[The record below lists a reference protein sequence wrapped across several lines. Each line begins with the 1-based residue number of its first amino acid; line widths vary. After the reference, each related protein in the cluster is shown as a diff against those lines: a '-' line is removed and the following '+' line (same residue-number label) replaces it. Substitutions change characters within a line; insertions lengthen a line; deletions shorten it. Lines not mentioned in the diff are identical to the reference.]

1 MKVILFL
8 PLQLLWGAVASASAS
23 TGRSFKPAFITS
35 TAPLSTRSKTSFR
48 SSSIDANTNRND
60 LEKFSNV
67 INETD
72 DTMNM
77 LRAELKVRLLKAA
90 DDYASMRSKTDGLV
104 LRAKEFEEQT
114 SNVASTKEP
123 RLVPRLL
130 GKIVRKISRRKRKK
144 SEDKPLS
151 QPQGILT
158 SDSFKQIKLDVGEK
172 GTKVIELAEQLS
184 LLNPT
189 PNPTLG
195 FKEYGGVAANEN
207 KLNGQWKLRFTT
219 ASDASFA
226 ETKERGVA
234 TTSQII
240 DAEKGTFTNVVDF
253 EKGKLLGFRVVVG
266 GKPLSNTDIQLAF
279 KSVKLLRKS
288 RFPRLFG
295 EITIRLPSRLIR
307 WLATR
312 NRPQDERNAP
322 YLSLKYLDEDLRIH
336 TTDSNNW
343 FIQSRIS

>member
-8 PLQLLWGAVASASAS
+8 PLQLLWGVGASA
-23 TGRSFKPAFITS
+23 FKPAFITS
-35 TAPLSTRSKTSFR
+35 SSIAPLSTHSKTSFR
-48 SSSIDANTNRND
+48 LCGIDANTNHHD
-60 LEKFSNV
+60 LEKLSNV
-67 INETD
+67 CTTD
-72 DTMNM
+72 DTMDM
-77 LRAELKVRLLKAA
+77 LRAELKGRLLKAA
-90 DDYASMRSKTDGLV
+90 DDYASMRAKTDGRV

-114 SNVASTKEP
+114 SAEASTKEP

-130 GKIVRKISRRKRKK
+130 GRIVRKISRRKWKK
-144 SEDKPLS
+144 SGDKPLS

-158 SDSFKQIKLDVGEK
+158 SESFKQMKIDVGET
-172 GTKVIELAEQLS
+172 GNKVIELAEQLS

-189 PNPTLG
+189 PNPTFG
-195 FKEYGGVAANEN
+195 FTEYGGVAAKEN

-253 EKGKLLGFRVVVG
+253 EKGKLRGFRVVVS
-266 GKPLSNTDIQLAF
+266 GKPLSNTDIQLSF

-295 EITIRLPSRLIR
+295 EITIRLPSGLIR

-312 NRPQDERNAP
+312 KRPQDERNAP

-343 FIQSRIS
+343 FVQSRIS

>member
-1 MKVILFL
+1 MKAFTFLSVALF
-8 PLQLLWGAVASASAS
+8 WVAVTSASAP
-23 TGRSFKPAFITS
+23 TGRSFKPAFVV
-35 TAPLSTRSKTSFR
+35 APLPSPRTKSSVR
-48 SSSIDANTNRND
+48 SSSIDANTNQPD
-60 LEKFSNV
+60 LEKFNNV
-67 INETD
+67 IYATD
-72 DTMNM
+72 DTMDM
-77 LRAELKVRLLKAA
+77 LRGELKARLLKAA
-90 DDYASMRSKTDGLV
+90 DDYSAMRAKTDDLV

-114 SNVASTKEP
+114 STVAFKKQRFVS
-123 RLVPRLL
+123 RLL
-130 GKIVRKISRRKRKK
+130 GKIVRKISRRKHKK
-144 SEDKPLS
+144 NEDKTLS
-151 QPQGILT
+151 QSQGILT
-158 SDSFKQIKLDVGEK
+158 SDSFKQMKLDVGVT
-172 GTKVIELAEQLS
+172 GNKVIELAEQLS

-195 FKEYGGVAANEN
+195 FKEYGGVTPNES

-226 ETKERGVA
+226 VTKERGSA

-240 DAEKGTFTNVVDF
+240 DAKKGRFTNVVDF
-253 EKGKLLGFRVVVG
+253 EKGKLRGFRVVVN

-288 RFPRLFG
+288 RLPWLFG

-307 WLATR
+307 WLAAR
-312 NRPQDERNAP
+312 NRPEDERNAP

-343 FIQSRIS
+343 FVQSRIS